1 MTEYVSVKE
10 AKARLDKL
18 IAPTLIRPGAERY
31 APLRK
36 SARGSWKLIMGDLN
50 PVALVWTDWENGF
63 GIITIKSG
71 SLRDTLD
78 NYLIAAKAL
87 DIPAGWA
94 YSSLDTFI
102 ETLNVDDAVTVDAE
116 QSGALRGA
124 LEATGGL
131 AKDDTESETKR

>member
-1 MTEYVSVKE
+1 MTEYVSVKD
-10 AKARLDKL
+10 AKAKL
-18 IAPTLIRPGAERY
+18 AKLQAPTLLRAGAERY

-36 SARGSWKLIMGDLN
+36 SQRGSWKLILSDLN
-50 PVALVWTDWENGF
+50 PVALAWTDWEDGF
-63 GIITIKSG
+63 GIITIRSG
-71 SLRDTLD
+71 SIRDTLD

-102 ETLNVDDAVTVDAE
+102 ETLDVDDAVTTDA
-116 QSGALRGA
+116 QQNGALRGA
-124 LEATGGL
+124 LAATGGL